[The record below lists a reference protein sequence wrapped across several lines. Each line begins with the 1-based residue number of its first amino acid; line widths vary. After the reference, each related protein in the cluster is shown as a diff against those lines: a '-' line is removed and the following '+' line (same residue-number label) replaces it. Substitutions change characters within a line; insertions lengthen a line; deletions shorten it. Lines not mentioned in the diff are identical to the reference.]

1 MYRGGGAEVENQFI
15 ALHFCYPLRDF
26 SSWPGLNC
34 STDINKG
41 LALSGSNSRKE
52 KKVCSCVVRMHV

>member
-1 MYRGGGAEVENQFI
+1 MYRGEGAEVENQFV

-41 LALSGSNSRKE
+41 LSVKLCTGSWR
-52 KKVCSCVVRMHV
+52 